1 MKSSVVMTTYNG
13 SRFMQE
19 MLDSLRN
26 QTRKIDEV
34 IICDDRSKDD
44 TVEIISNYINKY
56 NLVNWNLIVNEKNL
70 GWEKN
75 FLNALGKA
83 TNEVIYPCD
92 QDDIWHL
99 DKIEK
104 MTSAFENNDN
114 IWLLVSGYH
123 AFSENGGKMEI
134 QNPVSTETN
143 DIVSKHKF
151 DEKYYQIL
159 RPGCTMAFRREML
172 PLLEENW
179 RPGTPHD
186 AVLWT
191 VASLLEKLY
200 VYDGTFIEYRRH
212 GSNASNEINHGF
224 KYRINV
230 IKRTKLINEWYLK
243 SVYFDKNKE
252 SVVKD
257 CIHWCDL
264 RYKLIGDKKPLNWF
278 KLFKY
283 RAFYLNNKKYLGDIY
298 YFFKK

>member
-13 SRFMQE
+13 SRFMKE

-75 FLNALGKA
+75 FLNALVKA

-114 IWLLVSGYH
+114 IWLLVSGFH

-134 QNPVSTETN
+134 QIPVSTETN

-172 PLLEENW
+172 PLLEKNW

-224 KYRINV
+224 KYRINA